1 MEYLYAHRGGSLT
14 QPVLEGIRNDVA
26 ADTADQLCNT
36 KTRRGNTMLAL
47 SLLVVSILLYF
58 LPSIIGKDKK
68 NAIAIFALNL
78 FAGWT
83 VIGWIGALVWPLTV
97 EER

>member
-1 MEYLYAHRGGSLT
+1 MTWLPT
-14 QPVLEGIRNDVA
+14 QQTN
-26 ADTADQLCNT
+26 CNT
-36 KTRRGNTMLAL
+36 KTRRDNTLLAL

-58 LPSIIGKDKK
+58 RPSIIGKDKK